1 MHSAAFQCFSAVSL
15 SQFRFHIFHSTEN
28 EDNLPFAHAGL
39 QRWLARLK
47 VDSSLHPADMSE
59 QRSRIAPHLLMTTP
73 NKRPIQK
80 WAVGF
85 FSKTVLVCFV
95 HFCPSPALPQPR
107 LSAALEDFLKQS
119 LGCHGFLLFALK
131 NSVLNLDPHKGGIQ
145 HVQTN
150 RQTHIAQAYCKLFW
164 ILLVLYCI

>member
-1 MHSAAFQCFSAVSL
+1 MAGTLESRLVSASSRYERATKPHCAAPAHDNPKQKAHSKMGCW
-15 SQFRFHIFHSTEN
+15 I
-28 EDNLPFAHAGL
+28 
-39 QRWLARLK
+39 
-47 VDSSLHPADMSE
+47 
-59 QRSRIAPHLLMTTP
+59 
-73 NKRPIQK
+73 
-80 WAVGF
+80 

>member
-85 FSKTVLVCFV
+85 FQKRFWCVLSIFV
-95 HFCPSPALPQPR
+95 LRRLYHSPGSVQLWRISSSRALDVMVFCCLP
-107 LSAALEDFLKQS
+107 
-119 LGCHGFLLFALK
+119 
-131 NSVLNLDPHKGGIQ
+131 
-145 HVQTN
+145 
-150 RQTHIAQAYCKLFW
+150 
-164 ILLVLYCI
+164 